1 MYSRTYKFLDENNQI
16 YRSQYGFRAKHSCE
30 HAIGELVS
38 NIVKNQQKEKYTASL
53 FLDLSKAFD
62 TLDHKLL
69 LHKLKIYGIHG
80 VALQW
85 FESYLSDRKLRVKC
99 QVDDCGNYAYSN
111 WHILMHG
118 TPQGSCL
125 GPLLFLIFC
134 NDLRLNLTYMSCI
147 QFADNTTLYYSHKNL
162 RVLRCCIENDL
173 SIVIDWFRANS
184 LTLNVQKTNLL
195 LFSAKEWKT
204 TQIRNTYKP
213 DYSKTSKRNKIFRS
227 NSR

>member
-1 MYSRTYKFLDENNQI
+1 M
-16 YRSQYGFRAKHSCE
+16 
-30 HAIGELVS
+30 
-38 NIVKNQQKEKYTASL
+38 
-53 FLDLSKAFD
+53 
-62 TLDHKLL
+62 HKLE
-69 LHKLKIYGIHG
+69 IYGIRG

-111 WHILMHG
+111 WHILTHG
-118 TPQGSCL
+118 APQGSCL

-162 RVLRCCIENDL
+162 RVLRCCIQNDL
-173 SIVIDWFRANS
+173 SVVMDWFRANS

-195 LFSAKEWKT
+195 LFSPKNGKQPNFEIHINQVTVNPVKETKFLGVILDNELNWT
-204 TQIRNTYKP
+204 THVKGLLM
-213 DYSKTSKRNKIFRS
+213 KMKRNYILMCRGKNLLPSHNLKSLYYGHIYSHFFILYS
-227 NSR
+227 HMGKYDK

>member
-69 LHKLKIYGIHG
+69 LQKLEIYGIHG

-111 WHILMHG
+111 WHILTHG
-118 TPQGSCL
+118 VPKEAVSVH
-125 GPLLFLIFC
+125 
-134 NDLRLNLTYMSCI
+134 S
-147 QFADNTTLYYSHKNL
+147 YS
-162 RVLRCCIENDL
+162 
-173 SIVIDWFRANS
+173 
-184 LTLNVQKTNLL
+184 
-195 LFSAKEWKT
+195 
-204 TQIRNTYKP
+204 
-213 DYSKTSKRNKIFRS
+213 
-227 NSR
+227 